1 MEILLNPERQK
12 FIQKQLEEGKYRNH
26 DEAINVALILLEK
39 LYREYTEWL
48 EETRQKVAIGISQ
61 LERGES
67 LDAEEVI
74 EGILDRFREAKE
86 TNK

>member
-39 LYREYTEWL
+39 LDREYTEWL

-61 LERGES
+61 LKRGES

>member
-39 LYREYTEWL
+39 LDREYTEWL
-48 EETRQKVAIGISQ
+48 EETRKKVAIGISQ

>member
-39 LYREYTEWL
+39 LDREYTEWL
-48 EETRQKVAIGISQ
+48 EETRQKVGIGISQ

-74 EGILDRFREAKE
+74 ERILDRFREAKE

>member
-1 MEILLNPERQK
+1 MFFANHYFTFFCFSNP
-12 FIQKQLEEGKYRNH
+12 YST
-26 DEAINVALILLEK
+26 NVLPCPLSQPAEYGLEK
-39 LYREYTEWL
+39 LDREYTEWL

>member
-39 LYREYTEWL
+39 LDREYTEWL

-86 TNK
+86 TSK

>member
-39 LYREYTEWL
+39 LDREYTEWL
-48 EETRQKVAIGISQ
+48 EETRQKVGIGISQ

>member
-12 FIQKQLEEGKYRNH
+12 FIQKQLEKGKYRNH

-39 LYREYTEWL
+39 LDREYTEWL

-86 TNK
+86 TNE

>member
-39 LYREYTEWL
+39 LDREYTEWL

-67 LDAEEVI
+67 LDVEEVI

>member
-1 MEILLNPERQK
+1 MEILLNPARQK

-39 LYREYTEWL
+39 LDREYTEWL

>member
-1 MEILLNPERQK
+1 MEILLNPESQK

-39 LYREYTEWL
+39 LDREYTEWL

>member
-39 LYREYTEWL
+39 LDREYTEWL

-61 LERGES
+61 LEHGES

>member
-12 FIQKQLEEGKYRNH
+12 FIQKQLEEGQYRNH

-39 LYREYTEWL
+39 LDREYTEWL

>member
-39 LYREYTEWL
+39 LDREYTEWL